1 MIAKLGAGARGKRD
15 ETLRFYWVCPG
26 LAEGDRAARSER
38 GEGDP
43 RATDGLLRA

>member
-15 ETLRFYWVCPG
+15 ETLRFLLGMPG
-26 LAEGDRAARSER
+26 RA
-38 GEGDP
+38 EGDP